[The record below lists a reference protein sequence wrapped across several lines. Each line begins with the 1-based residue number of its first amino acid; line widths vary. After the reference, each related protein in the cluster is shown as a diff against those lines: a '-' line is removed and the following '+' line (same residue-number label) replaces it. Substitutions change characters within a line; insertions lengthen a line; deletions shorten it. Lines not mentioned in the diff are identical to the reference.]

1 MFYSTQINF
10 IGTKLYK
17 YFYRFQIGG
26 HFKSTMYNFSKTSVQ
41 MKIFIDIQF
50 CLQNVIVSSKIPH
63 LLKWFGIQPI
73 CVYFYCEASL
83 NCSLS
88 TDNTAME
95 HG

>member
-1 MFYSTQINF
+1 
-10 IGTKLYK
+10 
-17 YFYRFQIGG
+17 
-26 HFKSTMYNFSKTSVQ
+26 

-63 LLKWFGIQPI
+63 LLKWFGKQPI

-83 NCSLS
+83 NCSFS